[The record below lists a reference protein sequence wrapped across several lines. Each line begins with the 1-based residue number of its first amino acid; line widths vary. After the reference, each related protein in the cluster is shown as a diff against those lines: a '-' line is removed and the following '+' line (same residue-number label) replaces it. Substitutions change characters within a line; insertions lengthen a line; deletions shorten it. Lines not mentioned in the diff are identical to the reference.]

1 MEERLPSSAWPTLRQ
16 LQFLAALDTFGSFVR
31 AAEAVGVTQPTMSA
45 GVKELESVLG
55 VVLVERGRAGAILTP
70 AGEEAA
76 RRAADAIAQVEDLV
90 RAVRRAGGPLIGPFR
105 LGAIPTIAPFLLPQA
120 LKALKARFPELRL
133 VLREDVSSRLVDAL
147 RARTLDAAIIALPYE
162 ASGIETEAIADDE
175 FLLVVPKD
183 HPLGVR
189 EHLAP
194 SDLAG
199 EDVLLLEDGHCLRDH
214 ALSLCKLPQSRAAAE
229 VGATSLHTLVQMVAG
244 GMGVTL
250 LPKLASGA
258 ARGAAVET
266 RSFEL
271 PLVGRQIG
279 IAWRAGGSRAEDARL
294 IAETLR
300 PKSP

>member
-120 LKALKARFPELRL
+120 LKALKARFPEL
-133 VLREDVSSRLVDAL
+133 
-147 RARTLDAAIIALPYE
+147 
-162 ASGIETEAIADDE
+162 
-175 FLLVVPKD
+175 
-183 HPLGVR
+183 
-189 EHLAP
+189 
-194 SDLAG
+194 
-199 EDVLLLEDGHCLRDH
+199 
-214 ALSLCKLPQSRAAAE
+214 
-229 VGATSLHTLVQMVAG
+229 
-244 GMGVTL
+244 
-250 LPKLASGA
+250 
-258 ARGAAVET
+258 
-266 RSFEL
+266 
-271 PLVGRQIG
+271 GR
-279 IAWRAGGSRAEDARL
+279 
-294 IAETLR
+294 
-300 PKSP
+300 